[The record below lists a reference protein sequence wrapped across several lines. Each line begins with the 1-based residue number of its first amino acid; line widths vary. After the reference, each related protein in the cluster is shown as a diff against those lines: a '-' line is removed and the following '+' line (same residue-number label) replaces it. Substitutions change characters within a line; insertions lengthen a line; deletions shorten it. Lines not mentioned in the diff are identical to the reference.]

1 VLKIDLLPAR
11 IPRARTNKRIL
22 ALLGL
27 VLIAALLGFGFLM
40 TTTQAKLAAAN
51 EELQKATEEAN
62 KVTAIENETQA
73 IRARLQP
80 IADKVKFCEQADE
93 CGYPYW
99 ERFYAINEFIYGGAE
114 MRFFGIMSRNA
125 PGLVG
130 DGSPEALYHVSGP
143 AGTDCAFAVR
153 VKNTNEFARFIL
165 NLIRCPEISDIRIQG
180 SVPPGRVI
188 AAQWPRILQQWN
200 LPNLGIPTGSIQ
212 GLNLGA
218 GAAGAPAGGAPGG
231 MPGGEAPP
239 SEVPGAAGGAPT
251 PGAGAGGGAV
261 GLAPQPR
268 LDGSIDILVTCQ
280 LVHPILVPQPPGG
293 AAGAPAAGAGPGP
306 AGPGPAAGPGPGP
319 GPEGAPPSE
328 GPAPGGGGKGSKA
341 PPPKA
346 KGGGGEE
353 EGGGGG
359 GLKRGG
365 GGGGE
370 E

>member
-1 VLKIDLLPAR
+1 MVLKIDLLPAR
-11 IPRARTNKRIL
+11 IPRARTNKKIL

-27 VLIAALLGFGFLM
+27 LLIAALLGFGFLM
-40 TTTQAKLAAAN
+40 TTAQAKLAAAN

-73 IRARLQP
+73 IQARLQP

-114 MRFFGIMSRNA
+114 MRFFGIMARNA

-180 SVPPGRVI
+180 SVPAGRVI
-188 AAQWPRILQQWN
+188 TARWPQILQQWN
-200 LPNLGIPTGSIQ
+200 LPNFGIPTGSIQ

-218 GAAGAPAGGAPGG
+218 GGGAPAGAAPGG
-231 MPGGEAPP
+231 MPGGEALA
-239 SEVPGAAGGAPT
+239 SEAPGGGGGGVPM
-251 PGAGAGGGAV
+251 GGGAATPAAGV
-261 GLAPQPR
+261 AAQPR

-280 LVHPILVPQPPGG
+280 LVHPILVPQPASGAAAAPAGG
-293 AAGAPAAGAGPGP
+293 AGPGAPGPGPGP
-306 AGPGPAAGPGPGP
+306 AGPSAGEGP
-319 GPEGAPPSE
+319 PPSE
-328 GPAPGGGGKGSKA
+328 GGGGGGSA

-359 GLKRGG
+359 GLKGGGLKRG